1 MGRAIGFIGLL
12 IAVAIGAFIY
22 TKQAKS
28 GLPEGASSPKSAID
42 LTAVKNDLL
51 AIAQAERRYQT
62 AQSKYGSLSELR
74 ENGDTNVSDSRGPY
88 SYSVETSDA
97 GFLAKATYSGPDPA
111 MPKVLV
117 IDQTMQIRTG
127 E

>member
-12 IAVAIGAFIY
+12 IALGIGGYIY

-28 GLPEGASSPKSAID
+28 SLPEGASSPKSAID

-51 AIAQAERRYQT
+51 AIAQAERRYQV

-74 ENGDTNVSDSRGPY
+74 ENGD
-88 SYSVETSDA
+88 
-97 GFLAKATYSGPDPA
+97 L
-111 MPKVLV
+111 
-117 IDQTMQIRTG
+117 
-127 E
+127 

>member
-12 IAVAIGAFIY
+12 IAVAIGAYIY

-28 GLPEGASSPKSAID
+28 ALPEGVSSPKSAID
-42 LTAVKNDLL
+42 MVAVKNDLL

-62 AQSKYGSLSELR
+62 TQSKYGSLAELR
-74 ENGDTNVSDSRGPY
+74 ENGDTNVQDSRGPY
-88 SYSVETSDA
+88 SYSVETSES
-97 GFLAKATYSGPDPA
+97 GFVAKATYAGPDPA
-111 MPKVLV
+111 MPKVLS
-117 IDQTMQIRTG
+117 IDQSMQIRTG

>member
-12 IAVAIGAFIY
+12 IAVAVGAYIY

-28 GLPEGASSPKSAID
+28 ALPEGASSPKSAID

-51 AIAQAERRYQT
+51 AIAQAERRYQAT
-62 AQSKYGSLSELR
+62 QSRYGSLSELR

-88 SYSVETSDA
+88 SYAVETSDA
-97 GFLAKATYSGPDPA
+97 GFVVKATYSGPDPA

>member
-12 IAVAIGAFIY
+12 IAVAIGGYIY
-22 TKQAKS
+22 TRQAKS
-28 GLPEGASSPKSAID
+28 ALPEGASSPKSAID

-51 AIAQAERRYQT
+51 AIAQAERRYQAT
-62 AQSKYGSLSELR
+62 QSRYGSLSELR

-97 GFLAKATYSGPDPA
+97 GFVAKATYSGPDPA

-117 IDQTMQIRTG
+117 VDQTMQIRTG